1 MKFTKGNW
9 MNRQGVEFY
18 NMVQVRETR
27 IDGNRLYAYTVPY
40 LSDARAV
47 GGPVMEMYVSAPQ
60 PNCIRTEVYHFMGS
74 SQKIPYSVW
83 CRDIMGSV

>member
-60 PNCIRTEVYHFMGS
+60 FRASAELYPDRSLPLHGE
-74 SQKIPYSVW
+74 
-83 CRDIMGSV
+83 